1 MYKMLTWIDIIIFLS
16 YFYTEYF
23 SISSF
28 NIKFIENRVSLFFLF
43 VFYENGLTSQPELR
57 VYYVNLDL
65 VENLFFVIFQKKN
78 YFNL

>member
-1 MYKMLTWIDIIIFLS
+1 MYEMLTWIDIIIFLS

-23 SISSF
+23 LISSF
-28 NIKFIENRVSLFFLF
+28 NITFIENQVSLFFLS
-43 VFYENGLTSQPELR
+43 VFYENGLTSQPKLR

-65 VENLFFVIFQKKN
+65 LKILFFVIFQKKN